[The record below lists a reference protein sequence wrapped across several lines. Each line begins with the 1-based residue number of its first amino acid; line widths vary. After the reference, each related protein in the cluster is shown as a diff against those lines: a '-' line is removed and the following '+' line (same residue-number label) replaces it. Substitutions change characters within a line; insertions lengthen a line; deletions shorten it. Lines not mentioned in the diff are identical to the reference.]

1 MVKKILAFI
10 NKEFDGV
17 KEAALLLGLLTFFSQ
32 FLGLIRDRLLAGQ
45 VGAGETL
52 DVYYAAFRIPDFLY
66 VSVASLISVTILLPI
81 LVEKMGKENNKEK
94 GKAFVGEIFTIF
106 IIFMVFVSILVY
118 IFMPKLAKIIAPG
131 FNTEN
136 LENLVKISRIMLLSP
151 IFIGLSNVFGVVTQA
166 YKKFFIFSLSSVFY
180 NVGIILG
187 IIFLYPRFGLN
198 GLAFGVV
205 VGAILHLFVQI
216 PTLIKI
222 GFIPRISFVFNI
234 KEILGVA
241 KISLP
246 RTLALASSNLSFIA
260 IISIASTVGAGAI
273 SLFTFSYNLQSVPV
287 GIIGISFSV
296 AAFPILVKSFQNK
309 DKNTFVLNIINSA
322 KQIIFWSLP
331 ATALFIVLRA
341 QIVRVVL
348 GVDSFSWSDTKL
360 TAATLAIFVLSLTS
374 QSLVFLFVRGY
385 YASGNT
391 KKPLFVNMFSALIVI
406 ICSLFII
413 SIFKQ
418 NPNFLKYIE
427 YILRVEN
434 VPNTLMLALPIAYII
449 GSFVN
454 VFLLWHFFKK
464 DFLKGVRSGIR
475 STFWESI
482 MSSLA
487 IGLFTY
493 LLLGVFDN
501 IFSINTFWGI
511 FLQGFCSGIVGILI
525 GVSIL
530 YLMKNEE
537 LLSMLGILSKKF
549 WKNKLI
555 TQEQREL

>member
-17 KEAALLLGLLTFFSQ
+17 NEAALLLGFLTLFSQ

-45 VGAGETL
+45 VGAGAVL
-52 DVYYAAFRIPDFLY
+52 DTYYAAFRIPDFLY
-66 VSVASLISVTILLPI
+66 VSVASLISVTVLLPI

-94 GKAFVGEIFTIF
+94 GKAFMGEIFTAF
-106 IIFMVFVSILVY
+106 IIFMVFVSIVVY
-118 IFMPKLAKIIAPG
+118 AFMPKLAVLIAPG
-131 FNTEN
+131 FNDEHLVN
-136 LENLVKISRIMLLSP
+136 LIKTSRLMLLSP

-166 YKKFFIFSLSSVFY
+166 YKKFFVFSLSSVFY
-180 NVGIILG
+180 NLGIILG
-187 IIFLYPRFGLN
+187 IVFLYPKFGLD
-198 GLAFGVV
+198 GLAFGVI
-205 VGAILHLFVQI
+205 VGAILHLFVQV
-216 PTLIKI
+216 PALMKI
-222 GFIPRISFVFNI
+222 GLIPRLSFRFNT
-234 KEILGVA
+234 KEILSVA

-296 AAFPILVKSFQNK
+296 AAFPVLVKSFQNQ
-309 DKNTFVLNIINSA
+309 DKNTFSLNIINSA

-348 GVDSFSWSDTKL
+348 GVESFSWSDTKL
-360 TAATLAIFVLSLTS
+360 TAATLAIFVLSLVS
-374 QSLVFLFVRGY
+374 QGLVFLFVRGY

-391 KKPLFVNMFSALIVI
+391 KKPLFINMFSALVVI
-406 ICSLFII
+406 MSSLFFIN
-413 SIFKQ
+413 IFKQ
-418 NPNFLKYIE
+418 NPNILSYIE
-427 YILRVEN
+427 YVLRVEN
-434 VPNTLMLALPIAYII
+434 VPNTLMLALPMAYML

-454 VFLLWHFFKK
+454 VFLLWRHFKK
-464 DFLKGVRSGIR
+464 DFLKGARSGIK
-475 STFWESI
+475 STLWEGI

-487 IGLFTY
+487 IGLCTY
-493 LLLGVFDN
+493 ILLGVFDN

-530 YLMKNEE
+530 YFMKNDE
-537 LLSMLGILSKKF
+537 LLGVLEALRKKF
-549 WKNKLI
+549 WRNKLI